1 MAASLQASAAG
12 QFERKIIWNS
22 NLFKKT
28 PQLSLPQT
36 DSIGQIIHMWS
47 SCMWSHRV
55 FEGPSRDEQ
64 TFIHP
69 RMQCWSPIGTN
80 FPPKSDLET
89 EPLNMVNVNASISG
103 WKEEGWEEALLLTK
117 SEHFHFF
124 ATPSTSQ
131 TSHRYNHEWFG
142 KDGMKK
148 RSQSLGF
155 PQLEDVQQPMF
166 HHRTKEGWRDTSK
179 DRQKSDLCCEKNCSP
194 SQTEQWTIKK
204 KSQRHL
210 TGSWFQKWGFSSWLG
225 MR

>member
-47 SCMWSHRV
+47 SCMRSHRV

-69 RMQCWSPIGTN
+69 RMQCWSPIGTD

-89 EPLNMVNVNASISG
+89 EPLNVVNVNASISG
-103 WKEEGWEEALLLTK
+103 RKEEGWEEALLLTK
-117 SEHFHFF
+117 SEHFPLQHP
-124 ATPSTSQ
+124 AHPKPLTDTIM
-131 TSHRYNHEWFG
+131 TG
-142 KDGMKK
+142 
-148 RSQSLGF
+148 
-155 PQLEDVQQPMF
+155 LEKM
-166 HHRTKEGWRDTSK
+166 GWRKGLSLWDFHS
-179 DRQKSDLCCEKNCSP
+179 
-194 SQTEQWTIKK
+194 
-204 KSQRHL
+204 
-210 TGSWFQKWGFSSWLG
+210 
-225 MR
+225 